1 MKSILINLKRI
12 YLILGNKFIIELS
25 FLIFFNFIST
35 ILDLI
40 GFSIILPIIALLT
53 QDNISDKYKFL
64 NPIINHLG
72 NPNKIDL
79 LKYFLFFMIILYIIK
94 NIFLAILNLWQY
106 KFVNNIQVKIS
117 NKLLKVYLFQSY
129 EFYFERNTTN
139 LFKNVAHEVGQFEYF
154 ILQILQLSTE
164 IPIVIGII
172 FILFKVD
179 ILGTSLLL
187 TTSIFSAF
195 LYFIIT
201 NKFTK
206 NIGTKRIKFF
216 EKSNQFLME
225 GLNGIKEIKVLGVEN
240 IFLKNYNKYHSKFSK
255 LNYYNSSM
263 SNYPKLWLEIT
274 TIICISGYLIFIIE
288 KNNNINNILPF
299 LSVFTLSSFRL
310 MPSFAKISSA
320 IQNLSYRGS
329 VIQLIFNELNLPQLN
344 NKNVD
349 NCKVEFNKE
358 IIINIEEFKYKTS
371 EDIILK
377 NIQLKIIKNTSIGII
392 GQSGSGKSTLID
404 LIIGL
409 IKPNKG
415 SILVDGFDISE
426 NDQHLIAWQ
435 KNIGYVPQTIYL
447 TDDTLIS
454 NIALG
459 IERNCI
465 NEKALYNAI
474 KIACLNELIN
484 SLPNGLNTIVGERG
498 VRLSG
503 GQRQRI
509 GIARALY
516 RNPPLLILDE
526 ATSALDSLTESQV
539 MENINS
545 LGDKTL
551 ILIAHRV
558 STLEKCDVL
567 IKMNS
572 GKINLINQKF

>member
-12 YLILGNKFIIELS
+12 YLILGNKFIIEFT

-64 NPIINHLG
+64 NPIIKYLG

-117 NKLLKVYLFQSY
+117 NKLLKVYLFQPY

-139 LFKNVAHEVGQFEYF
+139 LFKNVAHEVGQFEYY

-172 FILFKVD
+172 LILFKVD
-179 ILGTSLLL
+179 DLGTSLLL
-187 TTSIFSAF
+187 TTSLFSAF

-216 EKSNQFLME
+216 EKSNQYLME

-240 IFLKNYNKYHSKFSK
+240 IFLKNYTKYHSKFSK

-274 TIICISGYLIFIIE
+274 TIMCISGYLIFIIE
-288 KNNNINNILPF
+288 KNNNVNNILPF
-299 LSVFTLSSFRL
+299 LSIFTLSSFRL
-310 MPSFAKISSA
+310 MPSFAKISAA

-349 NCKVEFNKE
+349 NCKVEFNNE
-358 IIINIEEFKYKTS
+358 IIINIKEFKYKTS
-371 EDIILK
+371 ENNILE

-409 IKPNKG
+409 IKPNNG
-415 SILVDGFDISE
+415 SILVDSFDISK

-459 IERNCI
+459 IERDNI

-474 KIACLNELIN
+474 NIACLNDLIN

-526 ATSALDSLTESQV
+526 ATSALDSLTETKV
-539 MENINS
+539 MENINA

-567 IKMNS
+567 ITMNS
-572 GKINLINQKF
+572 GKINLINKK

>member
-1 MKSILINLKRI
+1 MNSILINLKRI
-12 YLILGNKFIIELS
+12 YLILGNKFIIEFT

-64 NPIINHLG
+64 NPIIKYLG

-117 NKLLKVYLFQSY
+117 NKLLNVYLFQPY

-139 LFKNVAHEVGQFEYF
+139 LFKNVAHEVGQFEYY

-172 FILFKVD
+172 LILFKVD
-179 ILGTSLLL
+179 VLGTSLLL
-187 TTSIFSAF
+187 TTSLFSAF

-216 EKSNQFLME
+216 EKSNQYLME

-240 IFLKNYNKYHSKFSK
+240 IFLKNYTKYHSKFSK

-288 KNNNINNILPF
+288 KNNNVNNILPF
-299 LSVFTLSSFRL
+299 LSIFTLSSFRL
-310 MPSFAKISSA
+310 MPSFAKISAA

-349 NCKVEFNKE
+349 NCKVEFNNE
-358 IIINIEEFKYKTS
+358 IIINIKEFKYKTS
-371 EDIILK
+371 ENNILE

-409 IKPNKG
+409 IKPNNG
-415 SILVDGFDISE
+415 SILVDSFDISK

-459 IERNCI
+459 IERDNI

-474 KIACLNELIN
+474 NIACLNDLIN

-526 ATSALDSLTESQV
+526 ATSALDSLTETKV
-539 MENINS
+539 MENINA

-567 IKMNS
+567 ITMNS
-572 GKINLINQKF
+572 GKINLTNKK

>member
-12 YLILGNKFIIELS
+12 YLILGNKFIIELT

-40 GFSIILPIIALLT
+40 GFSIILPIITLLT

-64 NPIINHLG
+64 NPIIKYLG

-139 LFKNVAHEVGQFEYF
+139 LFKNVAHEVGQFEYY

-172 FILFKVD
+172 LILFKVD
-179 ILGTSLLL
+179 VLGTSLLL
-187 TTSIFSAF
+187 TTSLFSAF

-206 NIGTKRIKFF
+206 NIGIKRIKFF
-216 EKSNQFLME
+216 EKSNQYLME

-240 IFLKNYNKYHSKFSK
+240 IFLKNYTKYHSKFSK

-299 LSVFTLSSFRL
+299 LSIFTLSSFRL
-310 MPSFAKISSA
+310 MPSFAKISAA

-344 NKNVD
+344 NKNID
-349 NCKVEFNKE
+349 NYKVQFNNE

-371 EDIILK
+371 ENNILE

-415 SILVDGFDISE
+415 NILVDSFDISK

-459 IERNCI
+459 IERDDI

-474 KIACLNELIN
+474 NIACLNDLIN

-526 ATSALDSLTESQV
+526 ATSALDSLTETKV
-539 MENINS
+539 MENINA

-567 IKMNS
+567 ITMNS
-572 GKINLINQKF
+572 GKINLINKK